1 MWLPPNEPNK
11 IKLGKIKE
19 SEICSLGYI
28 RILNDDNESILFI
41 DNDMVI
47 AAWYLDSDSLKE
59 IYEVK
64 ATEAIKIKP
73 ESKIEIYELTR
84 NLFKDLIEL
93 NEESKLSLPVKISFI
108 LDKNVL
114 NDEVSRE
121 ELLKKYRIHDLSEDD
136 VDNLLENY
144 KSMGRIK

>member
-1 MWLPPNEPNK
+1 MWLPPNEPNQ
-11 IKLGKIKE
+11 IKVGKIKQ

-41 DNDMVI
+41 DNEMVI
-47 AAWYLDSDSLKE
+47 AGWYLDSDSLE
-59 IYEVK
+59 ELYEVK

-73 ESKIEIYELTR
+73 GSKIEIHELSP

-93 NEESKLSLPVKISFI
+93 NEECKLSLPVKISYI

-114 NDEVSRE
+114 DNEISRE
-121 ELLKKYRIHDLSEDD
+121 ELLTKYRIHDLSEDD
-136 VDNLLENY
+136 VDNLLDNY